1 MTVTFSYH
9 SHVKTK
15 EEEMSNGVYNIS
27 LGFRGRFGVGC
38 ITDIGKTAQRSG
50 IKKALIVCDPTMVR
64 LGFAARISEI
74 LSKDNL
80 NSVVFDKCVENPRVG
95 DITDGASVFND
106 QECDGIIALGG
117 GSPID
122 QAKAIRV
129 VAKYGGTAVD
139 FGMRGG
145 RAGEIKADIPPMI
158 AVPTT
163 SGTGSEA
170 TRYAVI
176 TDPEKGIKFIL
187 GSPFLMPTNV
197 ILDPEL
203 TASMPPKVTAA
214 TGMDA
219 LVHALEAYVSPR
231 ANPIADSFGRTAF
244 MLIGKSLKKAVDIGS
259 DLGARSDMS
268 IASLVAGIAFGI
280 AGLGAVH
287 SLAHPLGARYNVP
300 HGLANSLMLPEV
312 MKYNAKTSEARY
324 LEAATFMGKK
334 AGSAKEAAD
343 AMTQFAADLGLPTKL
358 SEMDIPESGLVQL
371 SKDAFADGN
380 HFSNPVPCTEEALL
394 NMYKNAF

>member
-1 MTVTFSYH
+1 
-9 SHVKTK
+9 
-15 EEEMSNGVYNIS
+15 MSNGVYNIS
-27 LGFRGRFGVGC
+27 LGFNGRFGVGS
-38 ITDIGKTAQRSG
+38 IQDIGKTTQRAG
-50 IKKALIVCDPTMVR
+50 IKKALIVCDPTMVS
-64 LGFAARISEI
+64 LGFTEKISEI
-74 LSKDNL
+74 LSKDGL

-95 DITDGASVFND
+95 DITEGAAVFNG
-106 QECDGIIALGG
+106 QGCNGIIALGG

-129 VAKYGGTAVD
+129 VAKYGGTALD
-139 FGMRGG
+139 FSMRGG

-170 TRYAVI
+170 TRVAVI
-176 TDPEKGIKFIL
+176 TDPEKGVKFFL
-187 GSPFLMPTNV
+187 GSPFLMATNV

-244 MLIGKSLKKAVDIGS
+244 MLIGKSLKKAVDNGK
-259 DLGARSDMS
+259 DLNARSDMS
-268 IASLVAGIAFGI
+268 MASLVAGIAFGI

-287 SLAHPLGARYNVP
+287 SLAHPLGARYNIP
-300 HGLANSLMLPEV
+300 HGLANSLMLPQV
-312 MKYNAKTSEARY
+312 MKYNAKTSETRY
-324 LEAATFMGKK
+324 IEAVKFMGKDVH
-334 AGSAKEAAD
+334 SAEEAAD
-343 AMTQFAADLGLPTKL
+343 AMTQFAADLGLPTQL
-358 SEMDIPESGLVQL
+358 SKVNIPKDGLVQL
-371 SKDAFADGN
+371 SKDALADGT

-394 NMYKNAF
+394 EMYKATF

>member
-1 MTVTFSYH
+1 
-9 SHVKTK
+9 
-15 EEEMSNGVYNIS
+15 MSNGVYNIS
-27 LGFRGRFGVGC
+27 LGFNGRFGVGS
-38 ITDIGKTAQRSG
+38 IQDIGSSCQRAG
-50 IKKALIVCDPTMVR
+50 IKKALIVCDPTMVS
-64 LGFAARISEI
+64 LGFAGKISDI
-74 LSKDNL
+74 LSNAGL
-80 NSVVFDKCVENPRVG
+80 ASVVFDQCVENPRVG
-95 DITDGASVFND
+95 DITEGAKVFND
-106 QECDGIIALGG
+106 QGCDGIIALGG

-129 VAKYGGTAVD
+129 VAKYGGTAID
-139 FGMRGG
+139 FSMRGG
-145 RAGEIKADIPPMI
+145 RAGEIRGDVPPMI

-170 TRYAVI
+170 TRVAVI
-176 TDPEKGIKFIL
+176 TDPEKGVKFFL
-187 GSPFLMPTNV
+187 GSPFLMATNV

-244 MLIGKSLKKAVDIGS
+244 MLIGKSLKKAVGTGS
-259 DLGARSDMS
+259 DLDARSDMS
-268 IASLVAGIAFGI
+268 MASLVAGIAFGI

-312 MKYNAKTSEARY
+312 MKYNAKTSDARY
-324 LEAATFMGKK
+324 VEAVKFMGMNVGSAQEAA
-334 AGSAKEAAD
+334 EA
-343 AMTQFAADLGLPTKL
+343 MVKFAASIGLPTKL
-358 SEMDIPESGLVQL
+358 SEIKVPEDGLVQL
-371 SKDAFADGN
+371 SKDALADGT
-380 HFSNPVPCTEEALL
+380 HFSNPVPCNEQCLL
-394 NMYKNAF
+394 DMYKQAY